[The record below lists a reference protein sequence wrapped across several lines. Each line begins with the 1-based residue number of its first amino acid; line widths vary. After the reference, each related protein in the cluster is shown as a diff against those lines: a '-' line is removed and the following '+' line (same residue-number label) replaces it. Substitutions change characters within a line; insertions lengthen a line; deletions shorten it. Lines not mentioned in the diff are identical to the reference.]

1 MTRIDDDS
9 QQYPSDWD
17 RDNLTP
23 KKQELPMTERTVTEK
38 QVRDALAF
46 SSQTTIAIDERILN
60 RLFPELPKVG
70 ELVLVWDEIPEG
82 ADWQTVI
89 SISGNEIKTL
99 SFDGEHYKSC
109 NYRRQ
114 TPAEKGEG

>member
-1 MTRIDDDS
+1 MRQTPNPKAERRIA
-9 QQYPSDWD
+9 
-17 RDNLTP
+17 
-23 KKQELPMTERTVTEK
+23 MAERTVTEQ
-38 QVRDALAF
+38 QVIDAFNMAVPL
-46 SSQTTIAIDERILN
+46 DERMSLGLIFN
-60 RLFPELPKVG
+60 KLFPELPKEG

-82 ADWQTVI
+82 SDWQTVI
-89 SISGNEIKTL
+89 SISGNEIETL